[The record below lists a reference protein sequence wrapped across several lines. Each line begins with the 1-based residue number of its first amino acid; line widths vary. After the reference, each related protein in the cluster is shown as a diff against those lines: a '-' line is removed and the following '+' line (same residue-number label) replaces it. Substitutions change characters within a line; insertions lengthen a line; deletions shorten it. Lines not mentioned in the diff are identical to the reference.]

1 MELGVHLPIADLGD
15 GTPTLGGLVDYVRI
29 ARDLGYTTVSA
40 NDHLVWRQ
48 PWLDGPTALAAVAS
62 AAAGMTLATS
72 ICLPVVRHPVVVA
85 KAISALASLTEGR
98 VIAGLGPGST
108 LADYDAVG
116 VPFAERWARFDETV
130 PMVQVLLRGVAAPA
144 GRYYGGAGPIAPVP
158 ERPPEV
164 WFGSWGSDRR
174 IAAMAAVTDGWLA
187 SAYNITPDGFAAAR
201 ARLDG
206 HLVAAGRDPTA
217 YPDAI
222 ATGWALVTTRPGERE
237 RVLDTLL
244 GPLLGRDPETL
255 ADLPVG
261 PPAYCAEVFARWRE
275 AGAGLFL
282 VWPLRD
288 PSAQI
293 ELLADALT

>member
-15 GTPTLGGLVDYVRI
+15 GTPTLGGLGEYVRI

-85 KAISALASLTEGR
+85 KSISALASLTDGR

-108 LADYDAVG
+108 PADYDAVG
-116 VPFAERWARFDETV
+116 VPFSERWTRFDEAV
-130 PMVQVLLRGVAAPA
+130 PMVRALLRGEVAPA

-164 WFGSWGSDRR
+164 WFGSWGSEQR

-187 SAYNITPDGFAAAR
+187 SAYNTTPDRFAAAR
-201 ARLDG
+201 ARLDR
-206 HLVAAGRDPTA
+206 HLVTAGRDPET

-222 ATGWALVTTRPGERE
+222 ATGWALVTSRSGERE
-237 RVLDTLL
+237 RVLHTLL
-244 GPLLGRDPETL
+244 GPLLGRDPDTL
-255 ADLPVG
+255 AALPVG
-261 PPAYCAEVFARWRE
+261 SPAYCSEVFAKWRE

-288 PSAQI
+288 AAVQI
-293 ELLADALT
+293 ELLAAAVN

>member
-1 MELGVHLPIADLGD
+1 MDLGVHLPLADLGD
-15 GTPTLGGLVDYVRI
+15 GTPSLNGLGDYVRI

-40 NDHLVWRQ
+40 NDHLIWRR

-62 AAAGMTLATS
+62 AATGMTLATS
-72 ICLPVVRHPVVVA
+72 ICLPVVRHPSVVA
-85 KAISALASLTEGR
+85 KSISSLASLTGGR

-108 LADYDAVG
+108 QADYDAVG
-116 VPFAERWARFDETV
+116 VPFGERWTRFDEAV
-130 PMVQVLLRGVAAPA
+130 AMVRALICGEVATA
-144 GRYYGGAGPIAPVP
+144 GRYYGSVGPIAPVP

-187 SAYNITPDGFAAAR
+187 SAYNTTPDGFAAAR

-206 HLVAAGRDPTA
+206 HLVSAGRDPEA

-222 ATGWALVTTRPGERE
+222 ATGWALVTTRSGERE

-244 GPLLGRDPETL
+244 GPLLGRDPKTL

-261 PPAYCAEVFARWRE
+261 SPAYCSEVFAKWRE

-288 PSAQI
+288 ASAQI
-293 ELLADALT
+293 ELLAGALT

>member
-15 GTPTLGGLVDYVRI
+15 GMPTLSGLGKYVRV
-29 ARDLGYTTVSA
+29 ARGLGYTTVSA

-48 PWLDGPTALAAVAS
+48 PWLDGPTALAAVAT

-72 ICLPVVRHPVVVA
+72 ICLPVVRHPAVVA
-85 KAISALASLTEGR
+85 KSISSLASLTGGR

-108 LADYDAVG
+108 PADYDAVG
-116 VPFAERWARFDETV
+116 VPFAERWTRFDEAVETV
-130 PMVQVLLRGVAAPA
+130 RALLRGEVAPA

-158 ERPPEV
+158 EVPPEV

-187 SAYNITPDGFAAAR
+187 SAYNTTPKGFAAAR
-201 ARLDG
+201 ARLDR
-206 HLVAAGRDPTA
+206 HLVTAGRDRTA
-217 YPDAI
+217 YPDAV
-222 ATGWALVTTRPGERE
+222 ATGWALVTTRSGERE
-237 RVLDTLL
+237 RVLDRLL
-244 GPLLGRDPETL
+244 GPLLARDPETL

-261 PPAYCAEVFARWRE
+261 SPAYCSEVFARWRE

-288 PSAQI
+288 PCAQI
-293 ELLADALT
+293 ELLADALN